1 MEHTVT
7 LEPAAYLSVLAHLSC
22 QWNGCGTVGRG
33 PNGGEGPTN
42 HGMPYRGT
50 ALVGN
55 VTTRSD
61 VTGEP
66 LY

>member
-1 MEHTVT
+1 MRT
-7 LEPAAYLSVLAHLSC
+7 LSLSPDAYLAVLAHLMR
-22 QWNGCGTVGRG
+22 QWNACGTVGRG
-33 PNGGEGPTN
+33 PNGGEGATD

-55 VTTRSD
+55 VPVRSD
-61 VTGEP
+61 VTGER